1 MGEIVTIYDTCT
13 GKSIV
18 LKEIYLFQ
26 INETYSSTMYN
37 NECTCIYKNKI
48 TIHCKHFVTL
58 IHVLFS

>member
-1 MGEIVTIYDTCT
+1 MYWYIDCFETN
-13 GKSIV
+13 
-18 LKEIYLFQ
+18 LFVS
-26 INETYSSTMYN
+26 YSSTMYN